1 MNFTIEPLQEGDYE
15 NILCQWWRDWRWD
28 PPSKDFLPED
38 GTGGFM
44 VYDEG
49 VPVCAGFMYR
59 TNSKVVWCD
68 WIISNFGYKNKQGRK
83 EAIELLIS
91 TIVELAGESGNKFVY
106 ALIKNKPLINTYS
119 KLGFTEAS
127 SYTTEMIKKI

>member
-1 MNFTIEPLQEGDYE
+1 MKFTIEPLQEGDYE
-15 NILCQWWRDWRWD
+15 NTLCQWWIDWRWD
-28 PPSKDFLPED
+28 PPSKEFLPEE

-44 VYDEG
+44 VYDDG

-68 WIISNFGYKNKQGRK
+68 WIISNFGYKNRQGRK
-83 EAIELLIS
+83 EAIELLIN

-106 ALIKNKPLINTYS
+106 ALIKNKPLINTYE

>member
-28 PPSKDFLPED
+28 PPSKEFLPED

>member
-1 MNFTIEPLQEGDYE
+1 
-15 NILCQWWRDWRWD
+15 
-28 PPSKDFLPED
+28 
-38 GTGGFM
+38 M

-68 WIISNFGYKNKQGRK
+68 WIISNFGYKNKQGRAI
-83 EAIELLIS
+83 AIELLIN
-91 TIVELAGESGNKFVY
+91 TIVELAGESGNKFIY
-106 ALIKNKPLINTYS
+106 ALIKNKPLINAYT

>member
-28 PPSKDFLPED
+28 PPSKDFLPEE

-44 VYDEG
+44 VYDDG

-68 WIISNFGYKNKQGRK
+68 WIISNFEYKNKQGRVI
-83 EAIELLIS
+83 AIELLIN

-106 ALIKNKPLINTYS
+106 ALIKNKPLINAYT

>member
-1 MNFTIEPLQEGDYE
+1 MKFTIEPLQEGDYE
-15 NILCQWWRDWRWD
+15 NTLCQWWIDWRWD
-28 PPSKDFLPED
+28 PPSKEFLPED

-44 VYDEG
+44 VYDDG

-68 WIISNFGYKNKQGRK
+68 WIISNFGYKNRQGRK
-83 EAIELLIS
+83 EAIELLIN
-91 TIVELAGESGNKFVY
+91 TIVGLAGESGNKFVY
-106 ALIKNKPLINTYS
+106 ALIKNKPLINTYE
-119 KLGFTEAS
+119 KLGFSEAS

>member
-28 PPSKDFLPED
+28 SPSKEFLPED